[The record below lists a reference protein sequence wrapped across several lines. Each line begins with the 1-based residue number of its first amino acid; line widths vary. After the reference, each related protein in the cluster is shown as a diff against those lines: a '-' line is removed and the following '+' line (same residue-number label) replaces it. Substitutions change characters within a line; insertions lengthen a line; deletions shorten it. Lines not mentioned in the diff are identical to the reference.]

1 MLYIMETKALFA
13 FAFQLFYSADKFKSK
28 KQKQTVKNKT
38 DFLNVE
44 KQASK
49 EMNQKLK
56 SSPRVVF
63 SDFCCTE
70 KLNIYLKTNT

>member
-1 MLYIMETKALFA
+1 
-13 FAFQLFYSADKFKSK
+13 
-28 KQKQTVKNKT
+28 VKNKT
-38 DFLNVE
+38 DFFNVE
-44 KQASK
+44 KQAFK